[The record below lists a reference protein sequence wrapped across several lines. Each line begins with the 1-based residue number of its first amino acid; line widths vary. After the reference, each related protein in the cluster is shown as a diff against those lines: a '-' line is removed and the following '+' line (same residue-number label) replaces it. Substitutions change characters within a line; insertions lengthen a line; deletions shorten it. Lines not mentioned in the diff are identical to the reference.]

1 MGIKVAWLFSEE
13 SAEDAAVPAAV
24 APASADDVTPTKNG
38 AEKEPHVCKIC
49 DKTFARSTSLKV
61 SLIPANESS
70 ESLSVLAFRITS
82 VVSACYYASKY

>member
-1 MGIKVAWLFSEE
+1 MALLFSEE
-13 SAEDAAVPAAV
+13 SAEDAAVPAA
-24 APASADDVTPTKNG
+24 AEATADDVTPTKNG

-82 VVSACYYASKY
+82 VVSAC

>member
-1 MGIKVAWLFSEE
+1 MALLFSEE
-13 SAEDAAVPAAV
+13 SAEDAAVPAA
-24 APASADDVTPTKNG
+24 AATADDVTPTKNG

-82 VVSACYYASKY
+82 VVSAC